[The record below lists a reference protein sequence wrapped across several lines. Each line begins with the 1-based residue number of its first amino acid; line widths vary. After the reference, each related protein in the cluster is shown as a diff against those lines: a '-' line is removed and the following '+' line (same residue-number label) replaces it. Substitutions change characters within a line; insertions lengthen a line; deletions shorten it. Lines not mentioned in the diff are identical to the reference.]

1 MGKKI
6 MWRKALAI
14 ALMPILTAS
23 CLGTLGTTA
32 NAASEEEAE
41 IELVEEYAPEEAP
54 DIEDEI
60 LIEEDTEEEAAPDI
74 EEVSPQDDIDIQEDD
89 SEFCDHTFFW
99 KSAKNTYLTRD
110 KMRDPATNELTWT
123 NYFTWDH
130 VYFGS
135 YKGKP
140 LTWRVLDKETTE
152 YSAEDGKKTILLDCD
167 YILEKS
173 CYDEAGARWK
183 DSNIKKIMNGYFTD
197 SFSEKELSIVAN
209 STRYKRSEY
218 SFHSSEF
225 EPLTGEKFFALDY
238 EEAFRLSYG
247 YGSSGTGKSK
257 IKKDL
262 NGNEGD
268 WWLRSYS
275 ASDNNGWYIKRAERN
290 AKDTY
295 ADDAKKSEVK
305 GISPACNLDPADILF
320 YTEVYDGTYKLTLKQ
335 LNRIVRIQE
344 GEKVKIKDREVTIP
358 YKVEGPTDNNVISVM
373 ILSGEF
379 PYSHELNPAVL
390 YYEPIK
396 NPYNYTATG
405 TAKFTLPENLDP
417 AGWGEDYRVY
427 LMCEKCQGEDGT
439 DYCSKPREIEA
450 SDVERPVC
458 TVRFDLGGKPGTAP
472 AAQTVVKGKRA
483 VKPEDPEAEGY
494 EFQGWYDG
502 STLFDFSSP
511 VTKDFTLVA
520 SWKKQEQYKLWV
532 GGVRVT
538 EDNKSDIPVASG
550 KASFDPTTNTLTFKD
565 ATITKTYK
573 TKADKTAAILVQ
585 GIPLKIK
592 GDVSIAA
599 TAADF
604 AICAE
609 KADISDATEM
619 AVTIDGN
626 VNITGSRIAIL
637 STQMGIHF
645 AGGSVIINDAK
656 DKALEAQGGGLITF
670 ADGMEVYFP
679 KNAHIY
685 EKNSTRILYESDG
698 KTPAK
703 TAYIGKTGNDSYNL
717 WVGENQVTVENQEK
731 IKCDSGYA
739 VYDPDK
745 AVLTFY
751 DATVKK
757 SYEYESGKT
766 AAIYSKN
773 IPLTIRGDVKIDNSE
788 TESGIRCESL
798 GDNKNTL
805 TIDGNVTMLVN
816 KSGIFTASTSLYIE
830 GGVVDIKTTW
840 TRGLPL
846 CVYGDVTLGANVK
859 ILSPEGAAIK
869 ETASI
874 PYNAVYESKDSTAM
888 VHEVLIGSTAYE
900 VKFDL
905 NGVTGTAPAPQTV
918 EKGGLAEKPEDP
930 ESEGYTFLGWYDE
943 DTLFDFTKPV
953 TKNMTLKAMWDEYDL
968 YDIWVGDK
976 RVTAINAADV
986 YGDGKVVYDD
996 ATKTLTL
1003 NDAVITTTSGSASGM
1018 GMDPMLVT
1026 LQSLTVKGKGTLTS
1040 DSIPVGIAVTGDSL
1054 LILDADLT
1062 IKAANMAIV
1071 SMGLKADIEIAGGNI
1086 DCTVTEKSDLTIGIF
1101 GFVAKGLRITGGRT
1115 KINSAGYGI
1124 VSGGSSWSGSR
1135 FDMSDGALDIT
1146 SESAAL
1152 SIDKYGA
1159 LKIHDNLQIYD
1170 PIEGYP
1176 ELVAIAGN
1184 DSYTIVDGDGVIAK
1198 NLKVGPKT
1206 DATSCWNLFE
1216 DDSVHSYRIDGIS
1229 AAGAVENTNTKSK
1242 AFYDARLNGD
1252 TITVTV
1258 KGDRKKAAA
1267 AANSVLEFDLGEG
1280 GIVQY
1285 ALPVCYVKPSFK
1297 LEPASATIK
1306 AGVTTTVYTT
1316 LLYKAPSGDYK
1327 PYDMTGVTVSGIEG
1341 IGVAADGRI
1350 VFNASKAFKANIV
1363 VAKDGWDSTNPV
1375 KLSFGVKVVKSKPR
1389 SLDVDLKG
1397 NSTVL
1402 VNSNAMGQS
1411 FAFDVTLD
1419 GQAVTPDTVTVTD
1432 KKETGLAK
1440 INDEGKLVIAYPSYN
1455 NLKAGTYTVTL
1466 SAGTAKTD
1474 VKIKVST
1481 KALDKAVTLKVL
1493 NKLDVVTGE
1502 SMVVVPTFKDITG
1515 NIKEVY
1521 VAEPANMGFEASVN
1535 EAGNIV
1541 IDYTGTDYDAKKL
1554 KIGNMKLALR
1564 LEGVSSTIEVGLK
1577 SVKAKKTTPT
1587 LRAAAVVVPMGTKE
1601 PGSKVIGTANIL
1613 STYKDASGAVRKLE
1627 PAEGGVEILSAKN
1640 VTASV
1645 NATDQTRIDITGL
1658 SAKSG
1663 SVKVKVTYPGGVTKN
1678 LTIKVSAKKAA
1689 KK

>member
-110 KMRDPATNELTWT
+110 KMRDPATYELTWT
-123 NYFTWDH
+123 NYTWDH
-130 VYFGS
+130 VYFGN

-140 LTWRVLDKETTE
+140 LKWRVLDKETTRF
-152 YSAEDGKKTILLDCD
+152 SAEDGKETILLDCD

-209 STRYKRSEY
+209 STKYKRSEY
-218 SFHSSEF
+218 SFYSSEF

-238 EEAFRLSYG
+238 EEAFDLGYG
-247 YGSSGTGKSK
+247 YGSSGSGKSK

-262 NGNEGD
+262 NGKEGD

-295 ADDAKKSEVK
+295 ADYAKKSEVK
-305 GISPACNLDPADILF
+305 GISPACNLDPSDILF
-320 YTEVYDGTYKLTLKQ
+320 YTEVHDGIYKLTLKQ

-439 DYCSKPREIEA
+439 DYCSRPREIEA

-458 TVRFDLGGKPGTAP
+458 TVRFDLDGKPGTAP

-511 VTKDFTLVA
+511 VTKDLTLVA

-573 TKADKTAAILVQ
+573 TKTDKTAAILVQ
-585 GIPLKIK
+585 SMPLTIK

-609 KADISDATEM
+609 KADPADDTEM
-619 AVTIDGN
+619 AITFDGN

-637 STQMGIHF
+637 SAKMDIYF
-645 AGGSVIINDAK
+645 AGGFVMINDAK
-656 DKALEAQGGGLITF
+656 EKALEAEWNSKITF
-670 ADGMEVYFP
+670 ADGMEVLIP
-679 KNAHIY
+679 GDARII
-685 EKNSTRILYESDG
+685 EKDKTRILYENDG
-698 KTPAK
+698 KTPVK
-703 TAYIGKTGNDSYNL
+703 TAYIGKNGSGNYNL
-717 WVGENQVTVENQEK
+717 WVGGTQVTVGNQSR

-745 AVLTFY
+745 NILTFY

-757 SYEYESGKT
+757 SYEYQSGRT

-788 TESGIRCESL
+788 IENGIRCEDMGESDRL
-798 GDNKNTL
+798 L
-805 TIDGNVTMLVN
+805 TIDGNVSMLVY
-816 KSGIFTASTSLYIE
+816 KSGIFTTNKSLHIS
-830 GGVVDIKTTW
+830 GGELNIKTTW

-846 CVYGDVTLGANVK
+846 CVYGKVTMGSNVK
-859 ILSPEGAAIK
+859 IISPEGAAIK
-869 ETASI
+869 QTASV
-874 PYNAVYESKDSTAM
+874 PYYAVYESQDSTTM
-888 VHEVLIGSTAYE
+888 VHEVVIGSTEFE
-900 VKFDL
+900 VSFDL
-905 NGVTGTAPAPQTV
+905 NGVRVDTPATQTV
-918 EKGGLAEKPEDP
+918 KKGALAQKPEDP
-930 ESEGYTFLGWYDE
+930 ECEGYTFIGWYYGE
-943 DTLFDFTKPV
+943 EAFDFSKPV
-953 TKNMTLKAMWDEYDL
+953 TKNMTLKAMWEAYEL
-968 YDIWVGDK
+968 YDIWVGKK
-976 RVTAINAADV
+976 RVTAINASDV
-986 YGDGKVVYDD
+986 LGDGTAVYDD
-996 ATKTLTL
+996 KTKTLTL
-1003 NDAVITTTSGSASGM
+1003 NDAVISTTTGSSSGIGVEAM
-1018 GMDPMLVT
+1018 IAT
-1026 LQSLTVKGKGTLTS
+1026 KQSLTIKGSATLTS
-1040 DSIPVGIAVTGDSL
+1040 DTIPIGIAVGEESL
-1054 LILDADLT
+1054 LKLDADLVINAT
-1062 IKAANMAIV
+1062 MAAV
-1071 SMGLKADIEIAGGNI
+1071 LSVGTKADIEIAGG
-1086 DCTVTEKSDLTIGIF
+1086 DYDFTVTEKSEFTAGIF
-1101 GFVAKGLRITGGRT
+1101 AFAAKGLRITGGRT

-1135 FDMSDGALDIT
+1135 FDMSDGTLDIT

-1176 ELVAIAGN
+1176 ELAAIEGN

-1280 GIVQY
+1280 GVVQY
-1285 ALPVCYVKPSFK
+1285 VLPVCYVKPSFK
-1297 LEPASATIK
+1297 LDPASVTIK
-1306 AGVTTTVYTT
+1306 AGVATTVYTT
-1316 LLYKAPSGDYK
+1316 LLYKAPSGDYE
-1327 PYDMTGVTVSGIEG
+1327 PYDMTGVKVSGIAG
-1341 IGVAADGRI
+1341 IGIAEDGRI
-1350 VFNASKAFKANIV
+1350 EFKADTTLKGTITV
-1363 VAKDGWDSTNPV
+1363 VKDGWDSTNPV

-1474 VKIKVST
+1474 VKIKVSA

-1493 NKLDVVTGE
+1493 NKLDVVTSE

-1645 NATDQTRIDITGL
+1645 NATDQTQIDITGL

>member
-1 MGKKI
+1 MRKKV
-6 MWRKALAI
+6 MWKKALAI
-14 ALMPILTAS
+14 ALMPMLIAS
-23 CLGTLGTTA
+23 GLGTIGATA
-32 NAASEEEAE
+32 KAVSDEELELE
-41 IELVEEYAPEEAP
+41 IVEDYAPEEAP
-54 DIEDEI
+54 ETEDEI
-60 LIEEDTEEEAAPDI
+60 VIEDDPEAYADPDTEEAEP
-74 EEVSPQDDIDIQEDD
+74 EDD
-89 SEFCDHTFFW
+89 LDIVEEDAEFLDHTFFW

-110 KMRDPATNELTWT
+110 KMSDPATHELVV
-123 NYFTWDH
+123 NDFTWDH
-130 VYFGS
+130 VYFGN

-140 LTWRVLDKETTE
+140 LRWRVLDKETTE

-167 YILEKS
+167 YILEKD
-173 CYDEAGARWK
+173 CYDSSGSRWK
-183 DSNIKKIMNGYFTD
+183 DSHIKKIMNGYFTD

-209 STRYKRSEY
+209 STKYKRSEY
-218 SFHSSEF
+218 SFYSSEF

-238 EEAFRLSYG
+238 EEAFDYSYG
-247 YGSSGTGKSK
+247 YGSSGKSR

-262 NGNEGD
+262 NGKEGD
-268 WWLRSYS
+268 WWLRSYT
-275 ASDNNGWYIKRAERN
+275 ATNNDAWYIKYNTNN
-290 AKDTY
+290 ASITY
-295 ADDAKKSEVK
+295 GDYTKKSEVK
-305 GISPACNLDPADILF
+305 GISPACNLDPGDILF
-320 YTEVYDGTYKLTLKQ
+320 YTEVYYGNYKLTLKQ

-344 GEKVKIKDREVTIP
+344 GQKVKVKDREVTIP

-373 ILSGEF
+373 ILSDEF
-379 PYSHELNPAVL
+379 PYSHQLNPSVL
-390 YYEPIK
+390 YYEPVK
-396 NPYNYTATG
+396 NPYNFTSTG
-405 TAKFTLPENLDP
+405 TAKFTLPNNLDP

-483 VKPEDPEAEGY
+483 EKPEDPEAEGY

-511 VTKDFTLVA
+511 VTKDLTLVA

-573 TKADKTAAILVQ
+573 TKTDKTAAILVQ
-585 GIPLKIK
+585 SIPLTIK

-609 KADISDATEM
+609 KADLSDSTEM
-619 AVTIDGN
+619 AVTFDGN

-645 AGGSVIINDAK
+645 AGGSVIINDTK
-656 DKALEAQGGGLITF
+656 EKALEAQGGGLITF

-703 TAYIGKTGNDSYNL
+703 TAYIGKNGSDSYNL
-717 WVGENQVTVENQEK
+717 WVGENQVTVENRKK

-788 TESGIRCESL
+788 IESGIRCESL

-830 GGVVDIKTTW
+830 GGDVDIKTTW

-846 CVYGDVTLGANVK
+846 CVYGDVTLGANAK
-859 ILSPEGAAIK
+859 ILSPEGAVIK
-869 ETASI
+869 ETASV
-874 PYNAVYESKDSTAM
+874 PYNAVYESQDSTAM

-905 NGVTGTAPAPQTV
+905 NEVAATTPAPQTV

-930 ESEGYTFLGWYDE
+930 SCEGYTFLGWYDE

-953 TKNMTLKAMWDEYDL
+953 TKNMTLKAMWEEYEL
-968 YDIWVGDK
+968 YDIWVGK
-976 RVTAINAADV
+976 NRVTAINASDV
-986 YGDGKVVYDD
+986 LGDGTAVYDD
-996 ATKTLTL
+996 KTKTLTL
-1003 NDAVITTTSGSASGM
+1003 NDAVISTTTGSASSS
-1018 GMDPMLVT
+1018 GMDAMIT
-1026 LQSLTVKGKGTLTS
+1026 TMQSLTIKGKATLSS
-1040 DSIPVGIAVTGDSL
+1040 DSIPVGIAVGGESL
-1054 LILDADLT
+1054 LKLDADLVINAT
-1062 IKAANMAIV
+1062 MVAVLSA
-1071 SMGLKADIEIAGGNI
+1071 GTKADIEIAGG
-1086 DCTVTEKSDLTIGIF
+1086 DYDFTVTEKSEFTAGIF
-1101 GFVAKGLRITGGRT
+1101 AFVAKGLRITGGRT
-1115 KINSAGYGI
+1115 RIKSTGYGI
-1124 VSGGSSWSGSR
+1124 LAAGLEPNGAR
-1135 FDMSDGALDIT
+1135 FDMKDGTLDVTSDI
-1146 SESAAL
+1146 AAII
-1152 SIDKYGA
+1152 IDKAGS
-1159 LKIHDNLQIYD
+1159 LKIDDSLQIYD
-1170 PIEGYP
+1170 PIEGCP
-1176 ELVAIAGN
+1176 EISKVG
-1184 DSYTIVDGDGVIAK
+1184 DSEGYCIVDNNGAVSKTVKI
-1198 NLKVGPKT
+1198 GPKT
-1206 DATSCWNLFE
+1206 DAANCWNLFE
-1216 DDSVHSYRIDGIS
+1216 DDSVHAYRIDGIS
-1229 AAGAVENTNTKSK
+1229 AVGVVENTNAKSK
-1242 AFYDARLNGD
+1242 DLYDAKLTGD
-1252 TITVTV
+1252 TITVAL

-1350 VFNASKAFKANIV
+1350 VFNASKAFKAKIV

-1375 KLSFGVKVVKSKPR
+1375 KLSFGVKVVKSMPR

-1481 KALDKAVTLKVL
+1481 KALDQAVTFKLQ
-1493 NKLDVVTGE
+1493 NKLDVVTKE
-1502 SMVVVPTFKDITG
+1502 SMVIVPTFKEITG

-1541 IDYTGTDYDAKKL
+1541 IDYTGTEYDAKKL
-1554 KIGNMKLALR
+1554 NIGNMKLALR
-1564 LEGVSSTIEVGLK
+1564 LEGVSNTIEVGIK
-1577 SVKAKKTTPT
+1577 NVKAKKTTPT
-1587 LRAAAVVVPMGTKE
+1587 LRAAAVTVPMGAKE
-1601 PGSKVIGTANIL
+1601 SGTKVIGTANIL
-1613 STYKDASGAVRKLE
+1613 STYKDASGVIRKLE
-1627 PAEGGVEILSAKN
+1627 PVAGGVEIIGAKN
-1640 VTASV
+1640 VSAAV
-1645 NATDQTRIDITGL
+1645 NSADQTEIDITGL